1 MKWGAPDNP
10 QDGRALPRL
19 ELEAPKPALSGGL
32 LAAAISGLM
41 VLAHGD
47 SYGPCTA
54 LSHCCGKEYLAASAR
69 LGSQQTPTRALPEAA
84 AAIVSVNLHRELR
97 LDNNELVGS
106 IPDIFGDGLSSLQ

>member
-41 VLAHGD
+41 VLAHGK

-54 LSHCCGKEYLAASAR
+54 LSHCRGKEYFAASAR
-69 LGSQQTPTRALPEAA
+69 LGSQQKPTRALPEAA
-84 AAIVSVNLHRELR
+84 AAIVSVNLLTQ
-97 LDNNELVGS
+97 GAS
-106 IPDIFGDGLSSLQ
+106 FGQQ

>member
-47 SYGPCTA
+47 SYGPCTQAA

-84 AAIVSVNLHRELR
+84 AAIVSVNLLTQ
-97 LDNNELVGS
+97 GAS
-106 IPDIFGDGLSSLQ
+106 FGQQ